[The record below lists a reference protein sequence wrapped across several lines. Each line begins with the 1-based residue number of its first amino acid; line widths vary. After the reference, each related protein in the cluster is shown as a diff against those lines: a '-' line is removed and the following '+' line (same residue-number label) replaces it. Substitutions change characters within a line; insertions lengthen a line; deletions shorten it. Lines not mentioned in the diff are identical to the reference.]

1 MTVKITRMLRMKK
14 KKKEKKKKSMVED
27 VARKRA
33 GLRKTAG
40 KRKLMIRKK
49 IQAQE
54 VQDELH
60 APPQHQARNEHRWC
74 EYSILFTAVIILK
87 LIFIRN
93 NCWYVTWDIFIVI
106 LVVSYTSGKK

>member
-1 MTVKITRMLRMKK
+1 MRRMKTTVKITWKLTMMKKK
-14 KKKEKKKKSMVED
+14 KKKEKKKKSVVED
-27 VARKRA
+27 MARKRA

-60 APPQHQARNEHRWC
+60 AP
-74 EYSILFTAVIILK
+74 TA
-87 LIFIRN
+87 
-93 NCWYVTWDIFIVI
+93 
-106 LVVSYTSGKK
+106 TSSKK